1 MDSSADYVE
10 KFKSLS
16 DEELATEHQKLS
28 ELIATIGSETFSVG
42 HSDDARKGIKNERD
56 LYIQRLNLVQAEL
69 DARKS
74 ISDADSQR
82 LDDGAEPVPFREP
95 QEKKGF
101 LDLIESK
108 SGVSGSS
115 LIGKTERTDKHE
127 EE

>member
-1 MDSSADYVE
+1 MDSSTDYVE

-16 DEELATEHQKLS
+16 DEELAAEHQKLS
-28 ELIATIGSETFSVG
+28 ELIAATASETYPVG
-42 HSDDARKGIKNERD
+42 NSDDAQRGSGNERD

-74 ISDADSQR
+74 INDADSQS
-82 LDDGAEPVPFREP
+82 LKDVAEPVPFREP

-101 LDLIESK
+101 LDLVESE

-115 LIGKTERTDKHE
+115 LMGRTERTDWRDDD
-127 EE
+127 